1 MHAVAQLDKE
11 QGDAALVEAAIEMI
25 AENAEDEEIDYTTLF
40 DDLIFLLNRPI
51 NLNNCTKDDL
61 SSLPILNEIQI
72 NNLLAHIED
81 NGKFITIYELQ
92 SIDGFD
98 LKTINNILPFVKV
111 TRDYEALN
119 VNLKEVLKNGKHELF
134 LRSQLILEEQ
144 KGFSPIDSADLAAN
158 PNSRYLGSKPKFYTR
173 YRFKYGRNISIGFT
187 GEKDAGEEFFNGSQ
201 EEGYDYMSA
210 HAFAKDLGV
219 VKRLAIGDYQV
230 QLGQGLTMWSG
241 LAFGK
246 SAQVMNIKKTAQ
258 VIKPY
263 TSVDENLF
271 MRGAAAT
278 IAIKKLEFTGFY
290 SKKKI
295 DANISVADTSSQEVI
310 EVTSFQQTGFHA
322 TPGELEDKN
331 AIDEAVWGGNIA
343 YKSRKFSTSVSVARA
358 VYSANLNRSLQ
369 EYSQFD
375 FSSDENYNYGLDY
388 SYVFKNVNLFGEVS
402 RSQNGGMA
410 YINGVIVSL
419 DPRLSVSVFHRHYDR
434 NFQNLFSNAIGESSR
449 NVNENGLYVGA
460 TSKIN
465 RRWTLSAYYDVFQF
479 PWLRYRT
486 DAPSIGS
493 EWLAQ
498 LNYRPSRKVEMYLRA
513 RRELKDENATGITE
527 GINYL
532 VDRRRTYLR
541 YHTSF
546 SINDAVKLKSRVEV
560 SEYVLGENA
569 PEKGFLVYQDVSYK
583 MTALPLALSFRFA
596 MFETD
601 TYNARMYVYET
612 DVLYAFSIPAY
623 YYRGTRMYIM
633 ARVKLLKRMDIW
645 LRYAQTYYDDRSV
658 ISSGLPEIQ
667 GNTKSEV
674 KAQLRIKF

>member
-11 QGDAALVEAAIEMI
+11 QGDAGLVEAAIEMI

-61 SSLPILNEIQI
+61 STLPILNEIQI

-81 NGKFITIYELQ
+81 NGKLITIYELQ

-111 TRDYEALN
+111 TRDFEALN

-134 LRSQLILEEQ
+134 LRSQLILEDQ

-158 PNSRYLGSKPKFYTR
+158 PNSRYLGSKLKLYTR

-187 GEKDAGEEFFNGSQ
+187 AEKDAGEEFFNGSQ
-201 EEGYDYMSA
+201 EQGYDYMSA
-210 HAFAKDLGV
+210 HIFAKDLGV

-258 VIKPY
+258 IIKPY

-278 IAIKKLEFTGFY
+278 IVIKKLEFTGFY

-310 EVTSFQQTGFHA
+310 EVTSFQQTGLHA
-322 TPGELEDKN
+322 TPSELEDKD
-331 AIDEAVWGGNIA
+331 AIDEEIWGGNIA
-343 YKSRKFSTSVSVARA
+343 YKSRKFSTGVSVARA
-358 VYSANLNRSLQ
+358 VYSANLNRNLQ

-402 RSQNGGMA
+402 RSKNGGMA
-410 YINGVIVSL
+410 YINGAIVSL
-419 DPRLSVSVFHRHYDR
+419 DPRLSVSIFHRHYDR

-465 RRWTLSAYYDVFQF
+465 GRWTLSAYYDVFQF

-493 EWLAQ
+493 EWLVQ
-498 LNYRPSRKVEMYLRA
+498 LNYRPSRKTEMYLRA

-546 SINDAVKLKSRVEV
+546 SLSDAVKLKSRVEV
-560 SEYVLGENA
+560 SEYVLGEND

-583 MTALPLALSFRFA
+583 MTALPLTFSFRFA

-623 YYRGTRMYIM
+623 YYRGSRMYIM
-633 ARVKLLKRMDIW
+633 ARVGLWKRLDIW
-645 LRYAQTYYDDRSV
+645 LRYSQTYYDDRSV